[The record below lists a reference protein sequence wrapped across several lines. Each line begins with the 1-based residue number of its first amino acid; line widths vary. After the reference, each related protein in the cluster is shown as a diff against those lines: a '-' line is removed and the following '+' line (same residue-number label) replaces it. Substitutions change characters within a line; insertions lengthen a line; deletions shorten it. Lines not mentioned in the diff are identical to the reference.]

1 MSQILVTGA
10 AGFVG
15 ANVAKAL
22 INQGYDVV
30 GVDSI
35 NDYYDPALKYHRLA
49 QLNELPRFSFI
60 SGDLAD
66 AELVESVFKRGP
78 FHWVIHLAAQAGV
91 RYSIENPG
99 A

>member
-15 ANVAKAL
+15 ANVAKVL

-35 NDYYDPALKYHRLA
+35 NDYYDPALKHHRLA
-49 QLNELPRFSFI
+49 QLNEFPRFSFVFCTFVT
-60 SGDLAD
+60 
-66 AELVESVFKRGP
+66 LVLLFSLPCFPPHPRLLP
-78 FHWVIHLAAQAGV
+78 SARTLQIL
-91 RYSIENPG
+91 SL
-99 A
+99 